1 MYSDWTIREEIYT
14 AEGRWEEEGRMS
26 EGKVDKGRGE

>member
-1 MYSDWTIREEIYT
+1 MSEKLYT

-26 EGKVDKGRGE
+26 EGKEDERRGE